1 MSSTDFPDE
10 TIPAS
15 VAAQRILLVSGMSGS
30 GKSTVIRALE
40 DAGWFC
46 IDNLPVPLLPKLLE
60 LASYAGDMQR
70 IAVVTDAREGRYLD
84 LTPKAIH
91 DLRAQGVKVE
101 LLFLDAADEVLI
113 RRYSETRRRHPLS
126 PDGTVPAG
134 IAEERRRL
142 KELRALAD
150 EVIET
155 STVTVHELKRM
166 VQARFGDATSTQ
178 LNVSVLSFGYR
189 YGLPPQADLVVDV
202 RFLPNPY
209 FVPGMRERT
218 GREADVAAYVLERDE
233 AKGFLDRVTDM
244 VQFLLPKYRKEGKS
258 YLTVAVGCTGGKHRS
273 VAFARALTER
283 LQGPDAS
290 VRVWDRD
297 IEKD

>member
-1 MSSTDFPDE
+1 
-10 TIPAS
+10 
-15 VAAQRILLVSGMSGS
+15 MSGS

-60 LASYAGDMQR
+60 LASYAGDMPR

-84 LTPKAIH
+84 LTPRAINE
-91 DLRAQGVKVE
+91 LRAQGVKVE
-101 LLFLDAADEVLI
+101 LLFLDAGDEILI
-113 RRYSETRRRHPLS
+113 RRFSETRRRHPLS
-126 PDGTVPAG
+126 PDGSVPAG
-134 IAEERRRL
+134 ILEERRRL
-142 KELRALAD
+142 KDLRALAD

-218 GREADVAAYVLERDE
+218 GRETDVAAYVLEREE
-233 AKGFLDRVTDM
+233 AQGFLDRVSDM

-283 LQGPDAS
+283 LQGPDAL

>member
-1 MSSTDFPDE
+1 MSEKYPGSNP
-10 TIPAS
+10 PALS
-15 VAAQRILLVSGMSGS
+15 PQQRILLVTGMSGS

-60 LASYAGDMQR
+60 LASYAGDMTR
-70 IAVVTDAREGRYLD
+70 IAVVSDAREGRYLD
-84 LTPKAIH
+84 HTPRAIH
-91 DLRAQGVKVE
+91 ELRGQGVKVE
-101 LLFLDAADEVLI
+101 LVFLDAGDEVLI
-113 RRYSETRRRHPLS
+113 RRFSETRRRHPLS
-126 PDGTVPAG
+126 PDGSVPAG

-142 KELRALAD
+142 KDLRALAD

-218 GREADVAAYVLERDE
+218 GREADVAAYVLDREE
-233 AKGFLDRVTDM
+233 ARGFLDRVTDM

-283 LQGPDAS
+283 LQGPDAL

>member
-1 MSSTDFPDE
+1 MNPNAT
-10 TIPAS
+10 TPANNAPR
-15 VAAQRILLVSGMSGS
+15 VLLVTGMSGG
-30 GKSTVIRALE
+30 GKSTAVRALE

-46 IDNLPVPLLPKLLE
+46 IDNLPVPLLPKLIE
-60 LASYAGDMQR
+60 LASAGNMAR
-70 IAVVTDAREGRYLD
+70 LAVVTDARESTYLPT
-84 LTPKAIH
+84 TPAAIA
-91 DLRAQGVKVE
+91 DIRAQGVRVE
-101 LLFLDAADEVLI
+101 VLYLDASDEVLI
-113 RRYSETRRRHPLS
+113 RRFSETRRRHPLS

-134 IAEERRRL
+134 IAAERTRL

-150 EVIET
+150 EVIDT
-155 STVTVHELKRM
+155 SQVTVHELKRT
-166 VQARFGDATSTQ
+166 VQARFAETQGTQ
-178 LNVSVLSFGYR
+178 LNVSLLSFGYR

-218 GREADVAAYVLERDE
+218 GRDADVAGYVLDREE
-233 AKGFLDRVTDM
+233 AQGFLARVVDM

-258 YLTVAVGCTGGKHRS
+258 YLTVAIGCTGGKHRS
-273 VAFARALTER
+273 VAFVRALGER
-283 LQGPDAS
+283 LQGDDAL

>member
-1 MSSTDFPDE
+1 MNPNAT
-10 TIPAS
+10 TPANNAPR
-15 VAAQRILLVSGMSGS
+15 VLLVTGMSGG
-30 GKSTVIRALE
+30 GKSTAVRALE

-46 IDNLPVPLLPKLLE
+46 IDNLPVPLLPKLIE
-60 LASYAGDMQR
+60 LASAGNMAR
-70 IAVVTDAREGRYLD
+70 LAVVTDARESTYLPT
-84 LTPKAIH
+84 TPAAIA
-91 DLRAQGVKVE
+91 DIRAQGVKVE
-101 LLFLDAADEVLI
+101 VLYLDASDEVLI
-113 RRYSETRRRHPLS
+113 RRFSETRRRHPLS

-134 IAEERRRL
+134 IAAERTRL

-150 EVIET
+150 EVIDT
-155 STVTVHELKRM
+155 SQVTVHELKRM
-166 VQARFGDATSTQ
+166 VQARFAETQGTQ
-178 LNVSVLSFGYR
+178 LSVSLLSFGYR

-218 GREADVAAYVLERDE
+218 GRDADVAGYVLDREE
-233 AKGFLDRVTDM
+233 AQGFLARVVDM

-258 YLTVAVGCTGGKHRS
+258 YLTVAIGCTGGKHRS
-273 VAFARALTER
+273 VAFVRALGER
-283 LQGPDAS
+283 LQGDDAL

>member
-1 MSSTDFPDE
+1 MNPNAT
-10 TIPAS
+10 TPANNAPR
-15 VAAQRILLVSGMSGS
+15 VLLVTGMSGG
-30 GKSTVIRALE
+30 GKSTAVRALE

-46 IDNLPVPLLPKLLE
+46 IDNLPVPLLPKLIE
-60 LASYAGDMQR
+60 LASAGNMAR
-70 IAVVTDAREGRYLD
+70 LAVVTDARESTYLPT
-84 LTPKAIH
+84 TPAAIA
-91 DLRAQGVKVE
+91 DIRAQGVRVE
-101 LLFLDAADEVLI
+101 VLYLDASDEVLI
-113 RRYSETRRRHPLS
+113 RRFSETRRRHPLS

-134 IAEERRRL
+134 IAAERTRL

-150 EVIET
+150 EVIDT
-155 STVTVHELKRM
+155 SQVTVHELKRM
-166 VQARFGDATSTQ
+166 VQARFAETQGTQ
-178 LNVSVLSFGYR
+178 LNVSLLSFGYR

-218 GREADVAAYVLERDE
+218 GRDADVAGYVLDREE
-233 AKGFLDRVTDM
+233 AQGFLARVVDM

-258 YLTVAVGCTGGKHRS
+258 YLTVAIGCTGGKHRS
-273 VAFARALTER
+273 VAFVRALGER
-283 LQGPDAS
+283 LQGDDAL